1 MGRQGLPCNRLLAA
15 RCEAKKPPPG
25 RREPEVHYEVVHN
38 SAVPGEEVDMNKTTQ
53 NIAGLNAGK
62 AEVSPFTRR
71 RFFSL
76 GAAAAAAIALSPPE
90 PSRAQSPNRRPQGEK
105 SVLMICDYQL
115 GVGDQPYA
123 KPAALRAAAALAAGR
138 KAGMLVV
145 FSKVMFRPGY
155 VDISP
160 RNKYFAKVKATNE
173 LPPTESRLIPSLQP
187 LPNEVLI
194 DKDRFNVFTGDDL
207 TVILRSQGVTNLV
220 LAGVATSGVVLSTF
234 CAAAD
239 QDYSI
244 TMLSDACADPN
255 IGLNNDLMTNLFP
268 LSATVLTVDAWAA
281 GLKA

>member
-1 MGRQGLPCNRLLAA
+1 M
-15 RCEAKKPPPG
+15 KKTAHTL
-25 RREPEVHYEVVHN
+25 V
-38 SAVPGEEVDMNKTTQ
+38 
-53 NIAGLNAGK
+53 GLNAGD
-62 AEVSPFTRR
+62 AAASPLTRR

-76 GAAAAAAIALSPPE
+76 SAAAAATVALSPAE
-90 PSRAQSPNRRPQGEK
+90 ASRAQGPNRAPQENK

-115 GVGDQPYA
+115 GVGDEPYA

-155 VDISP
+155 VDVSA
-160 RNKYFAKVKATNE
+160 RNKYFAKVKAANQ
-173 LPPTESRLIPSLQP
+173 LPPVDSRLIPLFRP

-194 DKDRFNVFTGDDL
+194 DKDRFNAFTGDDL

-234 CAAAD
+234 CAATD
-239 QDYSI
+239 EDYGI

-255 IGLNNDLMTNLFP
+255 TGLNKDLMTNLFP

-281 GLKA
+281 SLNSQ